1 MYSVLQD
8 LLQPAVLI
16 QFALGLTLIYLIVR
30 KVGPRRRLLFFAFLF
45 LVQMVLCTAASGYLL
60 DGSLEW
66 QNPPLA
72 NRPEDVDAIVLL
84 GAYVN
89 DVDTVRPAPELDGV
103 GALRTIH
110 AADVY
115 RQGKPCL
122 LIVTGGKPDP
132 ENEGATP
139 ADAMAELLRKLGI
152 SEKDLVVET
161 TSRNTYENAVESSKI
176 LRERGI
182 KRVVLVTDARH
193 MVRGAA
199 CFRKQGFDVVP
210 SGCNYRATT
219 WRTSLSVFLPDGS
232 GLIALQDVTH
242 EWAGLVWYR
251 LLGRI

>member
-16 QFALGLTLIYLIVR
+16 QFALGLTLVYVIVR
-30 KVGPRRRLLFFAFLF
+30 NSGPRRRLQILAFLF
-45 LVQMVLCTAASGYLL
+45 VVQIVLSTAAAGYLL

-72 NRPEDVDAIVLL
+72 SRPEDAGAIVLL
-84 GAYVN
+84 GGGVN
-89 DVDTVRPAPELDGV
+89 DVDTVRLEAELDGV

-122 LIVTGGKPDP
+122 LLVTGGKPDP

-139 ADAMAELLRKLGI
+139 ADAMGELLRKLGVSDRDI
-152 SEKDLVVET
+152 VLET
-161 TSRNTYENAVESSKI
+161 TSRNTFENAVESGKI
-176 LRERGI
+176 LHDRGI
-182 KRVVLVTDARH
+182 KRIVLVTDARH

-210 SGCNYRATT
+210 SGCDYRATT
-219 WRTSLSVFLPDGS
+219 WRTSVSVFLPDGS
-232 GLIALQDVTH
+232 GLVALQDVAH

>member
-1 MYSVLQD
+1 MYTVLQD

-30 KVGPRRRLLFFAFLF
+30 HIGPRRRLWFFAFLF
-45 LVQMVLCTAASGYLL
+45 LMQMVLSTAAAGYLL

-72 NRPEDVDAIVLL
+72 NRPEDVGAIVLL
-84 GAYVN
+84 GGYVK
-89 DVDTVRPAPELDGV
+89 DVDAVRPMPELDGV

-110 AADVY
+110 AANVY

-122 LIVTGGKPDP
+122 LLVTGGKQDP
-132 ENEGATP
+132 ENEGVTP
-139 ADAMAELLRKLGI
+139 ADGMAELLRKLGVPDR
-152 SEKDLVVET
+152 DLVLET
-161 TSRNTYENAVESSKI
+161 NSRNTYENAVESSKI
-176 LRERGI
+176 LQERGV
-182 KRVVLVTDARH
+182 KRIVLVTDARH

-210 SGCNYRATT
+210 SGCDYRATT
-219 WRTSLSVFLPDGS
+219 WRTSISVFLPDGN
-232 GLIALQDVTH
+232 GLAALQDVTH

-251 LLGRI
+251 FHGRI